1 MGPLVTTAPFGAL
14 MSRGDSLLR
23 EAPSFMSS
31 WMSLRH
37 NVSISYHRP
46 VIWARSLRLIWIP
59 STYERLLCLYYEA
72 AHLLSKLWKTQHVWS
87 CQLHSGWLIS
97 HPWPKEVA
105 MISFIFSR
113 FLRTDLLML
122 VLPVFLISFN
132 NDNGS
137 KTAKGISF
145 LISSAMISFIY
156 SRFLRTDLLMLNLP
170 VLLISFNNEMAV
182 KLRKEFLSW

>member
-1 MGPLVTTAPFGAL
+1 
-14 MSRGDSLLR
+14 
-23 EAPSFMSS
+23 
-31 WMSLRH
+31 
-37 NVSISYHRP
+37 
-46 VIWARSLRLIWIP
+46 
-59 STYERLLCLYYEA
+59 
-72 AHLLSKLWKTQHVWS
+72 
-87 CQLHSGWLIS
+87 
-97 HPWPKEVA
+97 
-105 MISFIFSR
+105 MISFIFGR

-156 SRFLRTDLLMLNLP
+156 SRFLRTDLLMLVLP

-182 KLRKEFLSW
+182 KLRKEFLS